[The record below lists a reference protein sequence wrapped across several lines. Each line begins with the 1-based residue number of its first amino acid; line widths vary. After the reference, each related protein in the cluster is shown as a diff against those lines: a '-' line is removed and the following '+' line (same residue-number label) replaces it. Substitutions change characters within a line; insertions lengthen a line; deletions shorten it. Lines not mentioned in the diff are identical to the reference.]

1 MPSGGVISQ
10 GSGLRLQVAFPG
22 TQDTGNANI
31 SGVLRAGQLTTT
43 DPAWIGTNI
52 TGENIGHDNQWL
64 GGATFPA
71 CSAAVFGIFNQIYN
85 SNSNGAAFGKNN
97 YLASNVGGCVFG
109 LNSTA
114 GNPTSLPVA
123 SVAFGLSCNAG
134 ATNDG
139 TDTAPNS
146 IAFGSNLTIKNSSVG
161 FGYQVTLQNDN
172 TANHDQ
178 IGIGNTLSGINP
190 TGQNVLLGRGI
201 STTHTN
207 TLIIG
212 WFNANQ
218 PVDVDNA
225 IVIGNQNQP
234 LIRLGPYLIQNGL
247 ATTQFTMIGN
257 ATVANTVA
265 ETTLIGAINGST
277 TIPAN
282 RLTAGATV
290 RIRLRGVIADT
301 LTPTIRFRAYIGATA
316 YIDTGAVALVA
327 LGGTQSWTFEGEIT
341 IRTTGAGGTALGN
354 GHVEFSLATQAD
366 MDSLNVAA
374 SAIDTTVAQTV
385 NWTVQW
391 GTAAPANTIT
401 NTIGTCEIVG

>member
-1 MPSGGVISQ
+1 MY
-10 GSGLRLQVAFPG
+10 GSGIQAQPAFPG
-22 TQDTGNANI
+22 VTQQGNVNI
-31 SGVLRAGQLTTT
+31 AGRLLAQGGLTTT
-43 DPAWIGTNI
+43 DPAWLGSGI
-52 TGENIGHDNQWL
+52 TGESIGHLITYSN
-64 GGATFPA
+64 GTSFPA
-71 CSAAVFGIFNQIYN
+71 NSTAAFGIHLQMNGAWSTQGAVFGRDNFLSSNQGI
-85 SNSNGAAFGKNN
+85 AI
-97 YLASNVGGCVFG
+97 GC
-109 LNSTA
+109 SCTA
-114 GNPTSLPVA
+114 GNSVSAPAFCMAVGQYVSA
-123 SVAFGLSCNAG
+123 SADAGGGDTNRATGVGQQITVNNVSSAFGYN
-134 ATNDG
+134 
-139 TDTAPNS
+139 
-146 IAFGSNLTIKNSSVG
+146 IVLT
-161 FGYQVTLQNDN
+161 NDN

-178 IGIGNTLSGINP
+178 VGFGNTLSGINP

-201 STTHTN
+201 ATTHTN
-207 TLIIG
+207 VLIVG

-225 IVIGNQNQP
+225 IVIGNANQP

-277 TIPAN
+277 VIPSN

-290 RIRLRGVIADT
+290 RLRLRGVLADT
-301 LTPTIRFRAYIGATA
+301 LTPTIRFRAYLNGTA
-316 YIDTGAVALVA
+316 YIDTGVVALVA
-327 LGGTQSWTFEGEIT
+327 LGGTQSWTMEGEIT
-341 IRTTGAGGTALGN
+341 VRTTGAGGTALGN

-391 GTAAPANTIT
+391 GTANPANTIT